1 MKLTETEKEYEK
13 VSSKSLARAEVNK
26 CSVRE
31 DPGNSWY
38 EFYKDL
44 TTL

>member
-1 MKLTETEKEYEK
+1 MKLTETEKEHE

-31 DPGNSWY
+31 DPGNSC
-38 EFYKDL
+38 
-44 TTL
+44 